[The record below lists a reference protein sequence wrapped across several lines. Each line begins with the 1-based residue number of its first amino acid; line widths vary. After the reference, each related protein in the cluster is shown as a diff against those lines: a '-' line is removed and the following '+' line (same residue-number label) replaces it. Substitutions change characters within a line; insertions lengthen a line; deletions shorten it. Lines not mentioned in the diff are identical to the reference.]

1 VPVETSET
9 SQASAYITLE
19 DASRSFGATRAV
31 RSVSMDLASR
41 GQVHALVGENGAGK
55 STCLGLAAGRFPPSS
70 GAVIVDGERLHPHT
84 AGGPREARRRGVRAI
99 YQELMIVPALSPAA
113 NVFLGQDLSTAGWLR
128 NREMRSE
135 YEQLCARIGV
145 TPVTATRCDGLSIAD
160 QQLLEVL
167 RAIASNAVAI
177 LFDEPTAALAH
188 AERAALFRTMAGLTR
203 DNVAIALV
211 SHNLEEVLDHSD
223 LVTVLRDGAVVEAR
237 PTTEWTKREL
247 VSSMLGG
254 SRGIEVA
261 AGVQWRAH
269 VAKQKDAPVA
279 PAQAPILEVDALNSA
294 GHVRNISFRLYPGE
308 ILGIA
313 GLVGSGRTS
322 LLRALA
328 GLDRHAHGV
337 VRTTDG
343 SADVPSSVSE
353 ARRRGIALLPESR
366 KTQGLVLTRS
376 AASNIV
382 LGEWKSLS
390 HWGFA
395 SDRSVMRAATT
406 PAEQVGFST
415 ARLGSDAGELS
426 GGNQQKLMLA
436 RWLHTEHNILLA
448 DEPTRG
454 VDVGAKG
461 DILLALE
468 KIVASGRSVIVVSS
482 ELEEVV
488 GLSDRVLVLNAG
500 ALISTLDASVD
511 EINPEILLQMMFN
524 VAESE
529 DHRVTGA
536 AG

>member
-1 VPVETSET
+1 MPVETSET
-9 SQASAYITLE
+9 AQASVYIRLE
-19 DASRSFGATRAV
+19 DASRTFGATRAV

-70 GAVIVDGERLHPHT
+70 GEVIVDGERLP

-167 RAIASNAVAI
+167 RAIASNAAAI

-188 AERAALFRTMAGLTR
+188 AERAALFRTMDGLTR

-279 PAQAPILEVDALNSA
+279 PAKVPILEVDELNSA

-382 LGEWKSLS
+382 LGELKSVS
-390 HWGFA
+390 HWGFT
-395 SDRSVMRAATT
+395 SDRSVIRN
-406 PAEQVGFST
+406 
-415 ARLGSDAGELS
+415 R
-426 GGNQQKLMLA
+426 
-436 RWLHTEHNILLA
+436 
-448 DEPTRG
+448 
-454 VDVGAKG
+454 
-461 DILLALE
+461 
-468 KIVASGRSVIVVSS
+468 
-482 ELEEVV
+482 
-488 GLSDRVLVLNAG
+488 
-500 ALISTLDASVD
+500 
-511 EINPEILLQMMFN
+511 
-524 VAESE
+524 
-529 DHRVTGA
+529 
-536 AG
+536 